1 MKRDLGEDVEDLG
14 NAPKEKEMITRELRS
29 ILQKQGYGV
38 VGSHSAVKLCRWS
51 KTHLRGNGACYKHTF
66 YGLNSASCMEATPSL
81 ACANRCLF
89 CWRHHS
95 NPTGRSWRW
104 KIDDAKDVYDGMVAN
119 QRVESADR
127 FSVETS
133 EAVRG
138 VRRRVAGPCGGSDGA
153 ATLRVVAGGR
163 ADHVPEDRR
172 IHRSA
177 APVLASRRE

>member
-1 MKRDLGEDVEDLG
+1 MVCFCLLISSEEEEKELEERKSMKKGLEEDVEDLG
-14 NAPKEKEMITRELRS
+14 NVPKEKEMITRELRS

-104 KIDDAKDVYDGMVAN
+104 KVDDAKDVYEGMVAN
-119 QRVESADR
+119 QRVDLAHSHDR
-127 FSVETS
+127 
-133 EAVRG
+133 
-138 VRRRVAGPCGGSDGA
+138 
-153 ATLRVVAGGR
+153 
-163 ADHVPEDRR
+163 
-172 IHRSA
+172 
-177 APVLASRRE
+177 